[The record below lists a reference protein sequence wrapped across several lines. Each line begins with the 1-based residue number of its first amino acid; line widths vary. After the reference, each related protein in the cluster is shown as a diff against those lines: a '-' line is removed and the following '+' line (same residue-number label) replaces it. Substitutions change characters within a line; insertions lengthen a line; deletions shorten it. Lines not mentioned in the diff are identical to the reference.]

1 MRDAWSDVLVTAFR
15 EVVQRLSLVTP
26 RLLAMLTL
34 VVLGG
39 ILAALARRLSVR
51 LLRAIDFDGRCV
63 RWGLAGG
70 LARGG
75 IRLPPSQAIGQLIFW
90 TLLLVAILMGVEALE
105 MPATSG
111 LVAVVVRF
119 LPNLAIAIVV
129 WMVGWLLAN
138 FMAQTVLIAAVN
150 AQVALAPLIAGGV
163 RWVVL
168 VFAGAAALT
177 QLGIAREMVLLTFG
191 IAFAATALALA
202 LAFGLGGKDLAR
214 EILESR
220 LRRPERGLDKDPMTH
235 V

>member
-1 MRDAWSDVLVTAFR
+1 MRDAWSDILVTAFR
-15 EVVQRLSLVTP
+15 EVVQRLSLVAP

-34 VVLGG
+34 VILGG
-39 ILAALARRLSVR
+39 IVAALARRLTVR
-51 LLRAIDFDGRCV
+51 LLRAFDLDGRSV
-63 RWGLAGG
+63 RWGLASG

-75 IRLPPSQAIGQLIFW
+75 IRLPPSQAIGHLIFW
-90 TLLLVAILMGVEALE
+90 TLFLVAILMGIEALE

-119 LPNLAIAIVV
+119 LPNLAIAIIV

-150 AQVALAPLIAGGV
+150 AQVALAPLIAGAV
-163 RWVVL
+163 RWIVL
-168 VFAGAAALT
+168 VFASAAALT

-191 IAFAATALALA
+191 IAFAGTALALA

-214 EILESR
+214 EVLESR
-220 LRRPERGLDKDPMTH
+220 LRRPERGHDKDPMTH